1 MDDLAASFRESSPI
15 ARRSGA
21 GRRPFAL
28 RASAGYLRGGR
39 SLLSDPLAPML
50 SRLLPRDEQFFDL
63 FNQLAEHL
71 KTTAR
76 LLDELFAQPANT
88 TDLVR
93 QIKDVEHLADQLT
106 HSINVRIDKSFI
118 TPIDREDIHL
128 LASRLDDV
136 IDRLDGTARR
146 VVMLHINEV
155 REPAKQMAH
164 VIRRAAD
171 LIAQAVVAIKKP
183 SEVSNYASQ
192 IKQLEEEG
200 DALYHEAVGALFA
213 GKPDPI
219 EVIRWKEVY
228 ETLETAIDQC
238 MGVANAVHSIS
249 IKNA

>member
-1 MDDLAASFRESSPI
+1 MAW
-15 ARRSGA
+15 
-21 GRRPFAL
+21 
-28 RASAGYLRGGR
+28 
-39 SLLSDPLAPML
+39 
-50 SRLLPRDEQFFDL
+50 LPKDEKFFDL
-63 FNQLAEHL
+63 FEELAKRLTRSAQLLLELFENPSGMGATVAAIKEVEHQ
-71 KTTAR
+71 A
-76 LLDELFAQPANT
+76 DELT
-88 TDLVR
+88 RTV
-93 QIKDVEHLADQLT
+93 IE
-106 HSINVRIDKSFI
+106 RIDRAFV
-118 TPIDREDIHL
+118 TPLDREDIHL

>member
-1 MDDLAASFRESSPI
+1 
-15 ARRSGA
+15 
-21 GRRPFAL
+21 
-28 RASAGYLRGGR
+28 
-39 SLLSDPLAPML
+39 ML
-50 SRLLPRDEQFFDL
+50 SRLIPRDEQFFDL

-71 KTTAR
+71 KSTAQ
-76 LLDELFAQPANT
+76 LLDQLFSQPERTTELVAK
-88 TDLVR
+88 
-93 QIKDVEHLADQLT
+93 IKDVEHQADELT
-106 HSINVRIDKSFI
+106 HSINMRIDKSFI

-164 VIRRAAD
+164 VILRASEH
-171 LIAQAVVAIKKP
+171 IARAVNAIKRP
-183 SEVSNYASQ
+183 REVSVEAAE
-192 IKQLEEEG
+192 IKKLEEEG

-213 GKPDPI
+213 GTPDAI

-228 ETLETAIDQC
+228 ETLEIAIDQC

-249 IKNA
+249 IKNS

>member
-1 MDDLAASFRESSPI
+1 MF
-15 ARRSGA
+15 
-21 GRRPFAL
+21 
-28 RASAGYLRGGR
+28 
-39 SLLSDPLAPML
+39 
-50 SRLLPRDEQFFDL
+50 SRLIPRDEQFFDL
-63 FNQLAEHL
+63 FNQLAGHL
-71 KTTAR
+71 NTAAK
-76 LLDELFAQPANT
+76 LLDELFAEPHRT
-88 TDLVR
+88 TELVR
-93 QIKDVEHLADQLT
+93 MIKDVEHQADVLT

-164 VIRRAAD
+164 VICAAAE
-171 LIAQAVVAIKKP
+171 LIAKAVVAIKRP
-183 SEVSNYASQ
+183 REVSEYATR

-200 DALYHEAVGALFA
+200 DAIYHEAVGALFA
-213 GKPDPI
+213 GTPDPI

-228 ETLETAIDQC
+228 ETLEIAIDQC

-249 IKNA
+249 IKNS

>member
-1 MDDLAASFRESSPI
+1 
-15 ARRSGA
+15 
-21 GRRPFAL
+21 
-28 RASAGYLRGGR
+28 
-39 SLLSDPLAPML
+39 ML

-71 KTTAR
+71 KTAAQ
-76 LLDELFAQPANT
+76 LLDKLFTQPENT
-88 TDLVR
+88 TELVR

-164 VIRRAAD
+164 VIRQASD
-171 LIAQAVVAIKKP
+171 LIAKAVIAIKKP
-183 SEVSNYASQ
+183 SEVSKYASQ

-228 ETLETAIDQC
+228 ETLEQAIDQC

>member
-1 MDDLAASFRESSPI
+1 MF
-15 ARRSGA
+15 
-21 GRRPFAL
+21 
-28 RASAGYLRGGR
+28 
-39 SLLSDPLAPML
+39 
-50 SRLLPRDEQFFDL
+50 SRLIPRDEQFFDL

-71 KTTAR
+71 KTSAK
-76 LLDELFAQPANT
+76 LLDQLFAEPHRT
-88 TDLVR
+88 TELVR
-93 QIKDVEHLADQLT
+93 EIKDVEHQADVLT
-106 HSINVRIDKSFI
+106 HSINVRIDRSFI

-164 VIRRAAD
+164 VIVSAAD
-171 LIAQAVVAIKKP
+171 LIASAVMAIKRP
-183 SEVSNYASQ
+183 SQVSEYASK

-200 DALYHEAVGALFA
+200 DAIYHEAVGALFA
-213 GKPDPI
+213 GNPDPL

-228 ETLETAIDQC
+228 ETLEIAIDQC

-249 IKNA
+249 IKNS